1 LSELAGKVALVT
13 GATQGIGEA
22 IAVALARAG
31 AFVVCSGLDERESR
45 RVVAGIQDGGG
56 LAEVLVLDVAR
67 KEEIEAAFAHLA
79 SSKGVDIVVNNAG
92 IFPRSPFIE
101 LAESEWDEVMR
112 INLKGT
118 FLVSQAAARMMRVQA
133 RGGRIINVT
142 SGAAWVPTA
151 NSAHYAASKAG
162 IAALTRVMALE
173 LAADRVTVNAIAP
186 GLVDT
191 AQPRS
196 FYSQADLDAIA
207 TRIPLGRI
215 GVTDDVAPMV
225 VFLCG
230 DEAGY
235 ITGQTLH
242 VNGGLFMA

>member
-1 LSELAGKVALVT
+1 MSELEGKVALVT

-22 IAVALARAG
+22 IAIALARAG
-31 AFVVCSGLDERESR
+31 ATVACSGIEKAESERIATR
-45 RVVAGIQDGGG
+45 IKVVGG
-56 LAEVLVLDVAR
+56 LADGLVLDVGDR
-67 KEEIEAAFAHLA
+67 DEIEAVFARLA
-79 SSKGVDIVVNNAG
+79 ATGGIDVVVNNAG
-92 IFPRSPFIE
+92 IFPRSQFIE
-101 LAESEWDEVMR
+101 LAEPEWDDVLR
-112 INLKGT
+112 VNLKGT
-118 FLVSQAAARMMRVQA
+118 FLVSQMAARLMRDQG
-133 RGGRIINVT
+133 RGGRIVNIT

-173 LAADRVTVNAIAP
+173 LAPYGVTVNAVAP

-196 FYSQADLDAIA
+196 FYSEADLDAVA

-215 GVTDDVAPMV
+215 GTTDDVAPLV

-230 DEAGY
+230 EGARY
-235 ITGQTLH
+235 VTGQTMH
-242 VNGGLFMA
+242 VNGGLFMP